1 MEQEKNTGAY
11 AVVMAGGKGERFWPQ
26 SRLSNPKQLLRLLG
40 NLTLIEQTIERLSA
54 VFDYSHIIVMTNTNY
69 VAPMRS
75 LLSYL
80 PQENIIGEPEGKD
93 TAPCI
98 VNAAAYVRSVSKTAD
113 PVLCLFPTDHIIN
126 DTGAFY
132 DAVSDSL
139 KVAEKTRHIVTIGVK
154 PNAPMTGYGYIEV
167 GGAMDFSMK
176 TVFRKVCGF
185 KEKPSLELSEAYVSD
200 GKHMWNSGIF
210 ILKLSSLLEALKQFA
225 PDMYRF
231 YDAVSSCYAGHAPE
245 SRFAE
250 LYKSVPEIS
259 IDYAVMEEDG
269 QKYVLAQAA
278 EAAFDWDDVGSWTSM
293 RNQIVPEKDNNVV
306 RGLHAGLDTSDC
318 IIVGNSNH
326 LIATVDV
333 KDLVIVATEDVTL
346 VCNAKSAQRIKELV
360 KLIAGQPDLAKFV

>member
-1 MEQEKNTGAY
+1 MEQKKNTGAY

-54 VFDYSHIIVMTNTNY
+54 MFDYSHIIVVTNTNY

-75 LLSYL
+75 LLSHL

-98 VNAAAYVRSVSKTAD
+98 ANAAAYIRSVSKAPD

-126 DTGAFY
+126 DTATFY
-132 DAVSDSL
+132 DALSDSL
-139 KVAEKTRHIVTIGVK
+139 AVAEKTRHIVTIGVR
-154 PNAPMTGYGYIEV
+154 PTAPMTGYGYIEV
-167 GGAMDFSMK
+167 GDRMDYPAK
-176 TVFRKVCGF
+176 TVFRQVCGF
-185 KEKPSLELSEAYVSD
+185 KEKPSLELSETYVAD

-210 ILKLSSLLEALKQFA
+210 ILNLSSLIGALKQFA

-231 YDAVSSCYAGHAPE
+231 YEGICSYYGNRGTE
-245 SRFAE
+245 SLLAS
-250 LYKSVPEIS
+250 LYKAVPEIS
-259 IDYAVMEEDG
+259 IDYAVMEKAG
-269 QKYVLAQAA
+269 NIVTA

-293 RNQIVPEKDNNVV
+293 RNQIIPEKDNNVV

-333 KDLVIVATEDVTL
+333 KDLVIVSTEDVTL
-346 VCNAKSAQRIKELV
+346 VCNAKSAQRVKELV
-360 KLIAGQPDLAKFV
+360 KLIAGQSDLAKFV

>member
-54 VFDYSHIIVMTNTNY
+54 VFDYSHIIVVTNTNY

-259 IDYAVMEEDG
+259 IDYAVME
-269 QKYVLAQAA
+269 KSPNIVTA

-293 RNQIVPEKDNNVV
+293 RNQIVPEKNNNVV

>member
-1 MEQEKNTGAY
+1 MEKEKNARAY

-54 VFDYSHIIVMTNTNY
+54 IFDYSHIIVVTNTNY

-98 VNAAAYVRSVSKTAD
+98 ANAAAYIKNTSRVPD

-126 DTGAFY
+126 DTVSFY
-132 DAVSDSL
+132 DALADSL
-139 KVAEKTRHIVTIGVK
+139 AVAEDTHHIVTIGIK

-167 GGAMDFSMK
+167 GDKMNFTSK

-185 KEKPSLELSEAYVSD
+185 KEKPSLELSEAYVAD

-210 ILKLSSLLEALKQFA
+210 ILNLSSLLTALKEFA

-231 YDAVSSCYAGHAPE
+231 YEAVSAFYASHAPE
-245 SRFAE
+245 SRLTE
-250 LYKSVPEIS
+250 LYNTAPEIS
-259 IDYAVMEEDG
+259 IDYAVMEKSDNI
-269 QKYVLAQAA
+269 VTA

-293 RNQIVPEKDNNVV
+293 RNQILPEKNNNVV

-318 IIVGNSNH
+318 IIIGNSNH

-333 KDLVIVATEDVTL
+333 KDLVIVATEDATL
-346 VCNAKSAQRIKELV
+346 VCNAKSAQRIIELV